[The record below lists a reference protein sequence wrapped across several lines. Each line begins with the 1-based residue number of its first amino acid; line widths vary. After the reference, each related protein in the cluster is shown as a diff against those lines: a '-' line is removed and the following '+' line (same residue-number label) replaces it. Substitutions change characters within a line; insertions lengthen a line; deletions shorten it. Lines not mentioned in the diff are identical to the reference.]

1 METSNH
7 NVHDQDLVSIYDRLT
22 NSSVLKMV
30 VIFFLTSFM
39 LIPMSWIYD
48 LIQERRQREESVTKE
63 IAQKWGRAQVVSAPV
78 LAIPYSYWEE
88 TLQKD
93 AEGKSASVKTLA
105 HDWIF
110 MLPEKSDIKVSV
122 TPETL
127 NRGIYQSVVYTAKV
141 SIKGNF
147 NKPDLSALRIDGNT
161 VDWKNARIIF
171 GVEDIKGLSLSP
183 SLYFAGN
190 HYTLKK
196 DNSIQGVFPN
206 MLEAA
211 PIGLGEDDKVAST
224 FELNYE
230 IKGSKS
236 FNFLPLA
243 DQTKLMVE
251 GSWSN
256 PSFNGGFLPD
266 DRKVGQE
273 GFQAVWNIASFG
285 RKLPQQWIG
294 LQRIYNFADIPL
306 SREDMIM
313 TSEELSNPASQS
325 SVATDT
331 DMVQVNF
338 LPEVNNYQK
347 TYRVAKYGIL
357 VIVLTFASLFFTE
370 IIKKQRIH
378 ILQYILIG
386 IAMVVFYSL
395 LLAISEHLGFNIAYL
410 IASIATVSLIAS
422 FILMITQQKKTAL
435 LFGMILSLFYVFIY
449 VLMQLRDY
457 SLIVG
462 SIGIFIILAVLMK
475 LSTKVNWYTFDR
487 Q

>member
-1 METSNH
+1 
-7 NVHDQDLVSIYDRLT
+7 
-22 NSSVLKMV
+22 
-30 VIFFLTSFM
+30 
-39 LIPMSWIYD
+39 
-48 LIQERRQREESVTKE
+48 
-63 IAQKWGRAQVVSAPV
+63 
-78 LAIPYSYWEE
+78 
-88 TLQKD
+88 
-93 AEGKSASVKTLA
+93 
-105 HDWIF
+105 
-110 MLPEKSDIKVSV
+110 
-122 TPETL
+122 
-127 NRGIYQSVVYTAKV
+127 
-141 SIKGNF
+141 
-147 NKPDLSALRIDGNT
+147 
-161 VDWKNARIIF
+161 
-171 GVEDIKGLSLSP
+171 
-183 SLYFAGN
+183 
-190 HYTLKK
+190 
-196 DNSIQGVFPN
+196 

-422 FILMITQQKKTAL
+422 FILMITQQKKTAF
-435 LFGMILSLFYVFIY
+435 LFGMILALFYVFIY

>member
-1 METSNH
+1 
-7 NVHDQDLVSIYDRLT
+7 
-22 NSSVLKMV
+22 
-30 VIFFLTSFM
+30 
-39 LIPMSWIYD
+39 
-48 LIQERRQREESVTKE
+48 
-63 IAQKWGRAQVVSAPV
+63 
-78 LAIPYSYWEE
+78 
-88 TLQKD
+88 
-93 AEGKSASVKTLA
+93 
-105 HDWIF
+105 

-347 TYRVAKYGIL
+347 T
-357 VIVLTFASLFFTE
+357 
-370 IIKKQRIH
+370 
-378 ILQYILIG
+378 
-386 IAMVVFYSL
+386 
-395 LLAISEHLGFNIAYL
+395 
-410 IASIATVSLIAS
+410 
-422 FILMITQQKKTAL
+422 
-435 LFGMILSLFYVFIY
+435 
-449 VLMQLRDY
+449 
-457 SLIVG
+457 
-462 SIGIFIILAVLMK
+462 
-475 LSTKVNWYTFDR
+475 
-487 Q
+487 

>member
-1 METSNH
+1 
-7 NVHDQDLVSIYDRLT
+7 
-22 NSSVLKMV
+22 
-30 VIFFLTSFM
+30 
-39 LIPMSWIYD
+39 
-48 LIQERRQREESVTKE
+48 
-63 IAQKWGRAQVVSAPV
+63 
-78 LAIPYSYWEE
+78 
-88 TLQKD
+88 
-93 AEGKSASVKTLA
+93 
-105 HDWIF
+105 
-110 MLPEKSDIKVSV
+110 
-122 TPETL
+122 
-127 NRGIYQSVVYTAKV
+127 
-141 SIKGNF
+141 
-147 NKPDLSALRIDGNT
+147 
-161 VDWKNARIIF
+161 
-171 GVEDIKGLSLSP
+171 
-183 SLYFAGN
+183 
-190 HYTLKK
+190 
-196 DNSIQGVFPN
+196 
-206 MLEAA
+206 
-211 PIGLGEDDKVAST
+211 
-224 FELNYE
+224 
-230 IKGSKS
+230 
-236 FNFLPLA
+236 
-243 DQTKLMVE
+243 
-251 GSWSN
+251 
-256 PSFNGGFLPD
+256 
-266 DRKVGQE
+266 
-273 GFQAVWNIASFG
+273 
-285 RKLPQQWIG
+285 
-294 LQRIYNFADIPL
+294 
-306 SREDMIM
+306 MIM

>member
-7 NVHDQDLVSIYDRLT
+7 NVHDQGLVSIYDRLT

-211 PIGLGEDDKVAST
+211 PIGLGEDDKAAST

-266 DRKVGQE
+266 DRKVG
-273 GFQAVWNIASFG
+273 
-285 RKLPQQWIG
+285 
-294 LQRIYNFADIPL
+294 
-306 SREDMIM
+306 
-313 TSEELSNPASQS
+313 
-325 SVATDT
+325 
-331 DMVQVNF
+331 
-338 LPEVNNYQK
+338 
-347 TYRVAKYGIL
+347 
-357 VIVLTFASLFFTE
+357 
-370 IIKKQRIH
+370 
-378 ILQYILIG
+378 
-386 IAMVVFYSL
+386 
-395 LLAISEHLGFNIAYL
+395 
-410 IASIATVSLIAS
+410 
-422 FILMITQQKKTAL
+422 
-435 LFGMILSLFYVFIY
+435 
-449 VLMQLRDY
+449 
-457 SLIVG
+457 
-462 SIGIFIILAVLMK
+462 
-475 LSTKVNWYTFDR
+475 
-487 Q
+487 